1 MNRYGYQLKQNTE
14 LKKSN
19 IRYRRADLELMTTFQ
34 LREICMRE
42 KIVQGMVNPMDKEEL
57 IHTILHYRGA
67 DEYFLIQRQNGVGRK
82 AIEEVLNRSKLQR
95 QDAGFL
101 HCRSKLVV
109 YRGLAMNYQDD
120 YTIPYDPRFA
130 GSNALLVSGDGSL
143 CAILNILPKGN
154 NTDVLYLTK
163 TAEIACYESD
173 VKNYTLYCLERRES
187 ELFYQIYEG
196 KETNFPE
203 YLPVYPVPLLDFE
216 RKEPAR
222 LSVPVAIDFGT
233 TNTTA
238 GVFLDYHYFEQT
250 GHAYERVENQ
260 INSIRYATFYN
271 TAADWKETT
280 MLPSVVGVQSLHNG
294 KPEYLFGYDAIRLAN
309 SSYIDEGFCVFYDI
323 KRWIGDY
330 EKAEEITDRE
340 GHRQLIKRKEILKAY
355 FEYVLFSVA
364 DQYKCKIEKVHISC
378 PVKQKNQ
385 FFRLFDEILPG
396 YAIEKDDM
404 IDEGVAVL
412 YNTISDLIT
421 GNQFEDGAE
430 YKALILDCGGGT
442 TDLCSGSFRIEDKK
456 PSFWIEIET
465 AYENGDTD
473 FGGNNLTY
481 RVMQLL
487 KIAIVNGMGN
497 GNLKSVRKILNGFDL
512 DIYRSVDQSKAAAL
526 YQELESVYR
535 EAEQYL
541 PTRYKDYE
549 NRSREDYYKV
559 KNNFYFLF
567 FLAETVKKE
576 FYNQAGTLQI
586 GIGEEDGRNNDIT
599 WIDTDKWK
607 LSVMG
612 KNGLETVKSVPAVV
626 FNIFDLELLLRA
638 DIYSVVKQFLEDMY
652 RRDVLEEYSM
662 IKLTGQSCKMEL
674 FRDAIKEFV
683 PGRSIQTSRS
693 RKDKNTDNSF
703 KMSCVDGAIKYLRDK
718 KLGLTRI
725 SILAKEPALP
735 YQISAY
741 THQGKEVILIER
753 LARSGAS
760 GMISR
765 NVENLTLELYLKDVD
780 GKLRYRYLCNSNL
793 SDFEETEYEQ
803 IHARYGDCIRQEHTD
818 DIEDYEVRFFLWTR
832 PLEWAFSVVPVYRKQ
847 QRLYL
852 GKENTFGFENE
863 RWVQNFFDGTK

>member
-1 MNRYGYQLKQNTE
+1 MNRYGYQLKQNME
-14 LKKSN
+14 SKQSN
-19 IRYRRADLELMTTFQ
+19 IRYRRADLELMTIFQ

-42 KIVQGMVNPMDKEEL
+42 KIVQGIINPMDKEEL

-82 AIEEVLNRSKLQR
+82 AIEEVLGRSKLQM

-101 HCRSKLVV
+101 QCRSRLVA
-109 YRGLAMNYQDD
+109 YQGLAMNYQDG
-120 YTIPYDPRFA
+120 YTIPYDRRFA
-130 GSNALLVSGDGSL
+130 GTNALLVSGDGSL
-143 CAILNILPKGN
+143 CAILNLLPKGN
-154 NTDVLYLTK
+154 DNSVLYLTK
-163 TAEIACYESD
+163 AAEIACYESD
-173 VKNYTLYCLERRES
+173 VKNYNLYCLERKES
-187 ELFYQIYEG
+187 ELFYRIYEG
-196 KETNFPE
+196 IEKSFPE
-203 YLPVYPVPLLDFE
+203 YLTIYPVPLLDFE
-216 RKEPAR
+216 IKEPVR

-238 GVFLDYHYFEQT
+238 GVYLDYHYFEQT
-250 GHAYERVENQ
+250 GHSYETAEHQ

-271 TAADWKETT
+271 TTADWIETT
-280 MLPSVVGVQSLHNG
+280 MLPSVVGVKSLHNG
-294 KPEYLFGYDAIRLAN
+294 KPKYLFGYDAIRLAN
-309 SSYIDEGFCVFYDI
+309 SSYIDEGFCVFYDM

-330 EKAEEITDRE
+330 EKTEEITDRH
-340 GHRQLIKRKEILKAY
+340 GHRQLIPRKEILKAY
-355 FEYVLFSVA
+355 FEYVLSSVA
-364 DQYKCKIEKVHISC
+364 DQYKCKIDKVHISC

-385 FFRLFDEILPG
+385 FIRLFDEILPG

-421 GNQFEDGAE
+421 GNQFEDGTE
-430 YKALILDCGGGT
+430 YNALILDCGGGT

-456 PSFWIEIET
+456 PSFWIDIET

-487 KIAIVNGMGN
+487 KIAIVNKMQPGS
-497 GNLKSVRKILNGFDL
+497 LKSVKAILNGFDL
-512 DIYRSVDQSKAAAL
+512 DIYRSVDQSRAGAL
-526 YQELESVYR
+526 YQELETIYQ
-535 EAEQYL
+535 EAGQFL

-586 GIGEEDGRNNDIT
+586 GFGEGDERKNDIP
-599 WIDTDKWK
+599 WLDTDKWK

-612 KNGLETVKSVPAVV
+612 KKGLATVKSVPAIVL
-626 FNIFDLELLLRA
+626 NIFDLELLLRA
-638 DIYSVVKQFLEDMY
+638 DIYSIVKQFLEDMY

-683 PGRSIQTSRS
+683 PGRAIQTSRS
-693 RKDKNTDNSF
+693 RKDKKNDNSF

-725 SILAKEPALP
+725 SIQAKEPALP

-753 LARSGAS
+753 LARSSAS

-765 NVENLTLELYLKDVD
+765 NVENLTLELFLKDAG
-780 GKLRYRYLCNSNL
+780 GKLRYRYLCNSSL
-793 SDFEETEYEQ
+793 DDFEETEYEQ
-803 IHARYGDCIRQEHTD
+803 IYAKYGACIPQDYTD

-832 PLEWAFSVVPVYRKQ
+832 PLEWAFTVVGVYRKQ

-852 GKENTFGFENE
+852 GKEHIFGFENE
-863 RWVQNFFDGTK
+863 QWVQNFFDGTK